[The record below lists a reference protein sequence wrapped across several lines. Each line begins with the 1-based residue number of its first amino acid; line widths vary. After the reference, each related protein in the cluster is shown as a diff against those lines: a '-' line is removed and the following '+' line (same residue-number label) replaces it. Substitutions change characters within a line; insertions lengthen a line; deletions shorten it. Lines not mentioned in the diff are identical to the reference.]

1 MVTDLRR
8 ILLATRRIYKV
19 LFHNQGE
26 IFEVYAEGVS
36 HGDIFGFVEIE
47 GLLFGERSQV
57 VVDPSEERLKT
68 EFKGVKRIFVPMHSV
83 VRIDEVEKEGVSRI
97 TKQEE
102 SSEDNV
108 KSFPA
113 PIYTPGP
120 PAGDPGKS

>member
-1 MVTDLRR
+1 M
-8 ILLATRRIYKV
+8 AERRIYKV

-26 IFEVYAEGVS
+26 IFEVFAEGVS
-36 HGDIFGFVEIE
+36 HGSMFGFVEIE

-68 EFKGVKRIFVPMHSV
+68 EFKGVRRVFVPMHSV

-97 TKQEE
+97 TKQED
-102 SSEDNV
+102 SDDNV
-108 KSFPA
+108 KSFPG

-120 PAGDPGKS
+120 APGEPGNS